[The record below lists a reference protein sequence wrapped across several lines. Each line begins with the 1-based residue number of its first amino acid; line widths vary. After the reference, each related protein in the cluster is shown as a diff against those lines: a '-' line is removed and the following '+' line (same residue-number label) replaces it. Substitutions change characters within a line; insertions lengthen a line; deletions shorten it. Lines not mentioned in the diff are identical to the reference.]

1 MAKRLDTTMYIADEA
16 ALKRAKW
23 ITHPKARENVLL
35 FEKPFCAKNI
45 LSARLV
51 ICGLGF
57 FEGYLNGKRID
68 ERFFMPA
75 FTDYEKRDLQK
86 NGNLL
91 IGNRQRAFAHSY
103 DVTNLL
109 QEQNVLR
116 VLVGNG
122 YYHNE
127 DRPEEP
133 FVSYGDKKLLFALR
147 LCGENGERTVYSAA
161 DVQAGVL
168 LPCGKVRIA
177 ALR

>member
-1 MAKRLDTTMYIADEA
+1 MAKSLNNTTYIADEA

-75 FTDYEKRDLQK
+75 FTDYEKRDLEK
-86 NGNLL
+86 NSKML
-91 IGNRQRAFAHSY
+91 IGGRQRVFVHSY
-103 DVTNLL
+103 DVTELLKTPLIAVLPDEYEIYEGDLEHIHTAFRFMAHNLVTGKKRL
-109 QEQNVLR
+109 YDVTKKYGGFWGNVR
-116 VLVGNG
+116 
-122 YYHNE
+122 
-127 DRPEEP
+127 R
-133 FVSYGDKKLLFALR
+133 ALKRR
-147 LCGENGERTVYSAA
+147 L
-161 DVQAGVL
+161 
-168 LPCGKVRIA
+168 
-177 ALR
+177 